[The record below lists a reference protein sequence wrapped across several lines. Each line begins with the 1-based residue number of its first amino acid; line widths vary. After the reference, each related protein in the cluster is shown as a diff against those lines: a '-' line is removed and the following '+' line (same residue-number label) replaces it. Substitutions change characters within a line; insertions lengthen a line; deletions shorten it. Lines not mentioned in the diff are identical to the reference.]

1 MKNFKMRGKF
11 KMEKLKLEIMNSIA
25 ERKEELKEASTNFIE
40 QDKNNEGLVWSSH
53 LIFMKEMIQ
62 DIENL
67 HKMLNK
73 LKGADDLEELDE
85 DEIEELINDE
95 IEMLRIE
102 GSAEYRKFINERS
115 FED

>member
-1 MKNFKMRGKF
+1 
-11 KMEKLKLEIMNSIA
+11 MEKLKLEIMNSIA
-25 ERKEELKEASTNFIE
+25 ERKDELKKASTNFIE
-40 QDKNNEGLVWSSH
+40 QDNDNEGLVWSSH

-67 HKMLNK
+67 HKMLGR
-73 LKGADDLEELDE
+73 LRGADDLEGLDE
-85 DEIEELINDE
+85 DEKQELFDDE

-102 GSAEYRKFINERS
+102 ASAEYRKFIDERS